1 VVAVVEPKLGRTIFA
16 GALLT
21 LLTSTVASCGPG
33 FSESND
39 VIMPYTELVMPIGST
54 VRATNENG
62 TISIF
67 AKSTEYRVY
76 RWNGREATVGMTPRG
91 PNRWYGSLGIYGLDA
106 DRSGPGWSERIQPE
120 EYQLHFDDLAAAL
133 RWLDG
138 DHSPPMWSVWNDS
151 GLRVGYSEWDGQMHI
166 RVAQVCI
173 RGKKPVHLRG
183 AENRHVT
190 IVGKDGRPISTL
202 PCRNPGKVDNDSEG
216 Y

>member
-1 VVAVVEPKLGRTIFA
+1 MIARIMVG
-16 GALLT
+16 GALLA
-21 LLTSTVASCGPG
+21 LALMVISCARL
-33 FSESND
+33 FADSDD

-54 VRATNENG
+54 VKAANANG

-67 AKSTEYRVY
+67 AKSTEYRIY
-76 RWNGREATVGMTPRG
+76 RWNGRETTIGMTPRG
-91 PNRWYGSLGIYGLDA
+91 PNRWYGSLGIYALDA

-138 DHSPPMWSVWNDS
+138 DHSPPMSSVWNDS
-151 GLRVGYSEWDGQMHI
+151 GLRVGYSEFDGQMHI

-173 RGKKPVHLRG
+173 RGKKPTHLRG

-190 IVGKDGRPISTL
+190 IVDKAGRPISTL